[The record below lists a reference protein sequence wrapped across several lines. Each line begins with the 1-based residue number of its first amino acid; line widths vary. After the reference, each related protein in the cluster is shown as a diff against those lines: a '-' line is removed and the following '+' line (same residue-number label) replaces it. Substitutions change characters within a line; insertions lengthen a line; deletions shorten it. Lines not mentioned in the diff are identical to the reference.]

1 MKTIRNKVFETNS
14 SSTHSI
20 SIESNLLYGEIFE
33 NGILYLQRLKSCKQD
48 INDDYIIIA
57 RTRDEKIAFVISYLL
72 SILEISI
79 SESEEYSEYINKIK
93 TMYNISM
100 IDETKYISIY
110 DDDEDY
116 LEIDDMIKAIDNPNI
131 NLSYTV
137 FNW

>member
-20 SIESNLLYGEIFE
+20 SIESNLSHGEIFE
-33 NGILYLQRLKSCKQD
+33 NGILYLQRLENCKQD
-48 INDDYIIIA
+48 INDDYIVTA

-72 SILEISI
+72 SILE
-79 SESEEYSEYINKIK
+79 SEEYPEYINKLK

-110 DDDEDY
+110 DDEDY

-137 FNW
+137 INW

>member
-14 SSTHSI
+14 SSSHSI

-33 NGILYLQRLKSCKQD
+33 NGILYLQRLERCKQD

-79 SESEEYSEYINKIK
+79 SEISISEYINKIK

-100 IDETKYISIY
+100 VDETKYISIY
-110 DDDEDY
+110 DDNEDY

-137 FNW
+137 LNW

>member
-20 SIESNLLYGEIFE
+20 SIESNLSYGEIFE
-33 NGILYLQRLKSCKQD
+33 NGILYLQRLENCKQD
-48 INDDYIIIA
+48 INDDYIVTA

-72 SILEISI
+72 SILE
-79 SESEEYSEYINKIK
+79 SEEYPEYINKLK

-100 IDETKYISIY
+100 IDETKYIPIY
-110 DDDEDY
+110 NEDN
-116 LEIDDMIKAIDNPNI
+116 LEIDDMISAIDNPNI

-137 FNW
+137 VNW

>member
-20 SIESNLLYGEIFE
+20 SIESNLSHGEIFE
-33 NGILYLQRLKSCKQD
+33 NGILYLQRLENCKQD
-48 INDDYIIIA
+48 INDDYIVTA

-72 SILEISI
+72 SILE
-79 SESEEYSEYINKIK
+79 SEEYPEYINKLK

-100 IDETKYISIY
+100 IDETKYIPIY
-110 DDDEDY
+110 NEDN
-116 LEIDDMIKAIDNPNI
+116 LEIDDMIRAIDNPNI

-137 FNW
+137 LNW

>member
-20 SIESNLLYGEIFE
+20 SIESNLSHGEIFE
-33 NGILYLQRLKSCKQD
+33 NGILYLQRLENCKQD
-48 INDDYIIIA
+48 INDDYIVTA

-72 SILEISI
+72 SILE
-79 SESEEYSEYINKIK
+79 SEEYPEYINKLK

-100 IDETKYISIY
+100 IDETKYIPIY
-110 DDDEDY
+110 DEDN
-116 LEIDDMIKAIDNPNI
+116 LEIDDMIRAIDNPNI

-137 FNW
+137 VNW

>member
-20 SIESNLLYGEIFE
+20 SIESNLSYGEIFE
-33 NGILYLQRLKSCKQD
+33 NGILYLQRLENCKQD
-48 INDDYIIIA
+48 INDDYIVTA

-72 SILEISI
+72 SILE
-79 SESEEYSEYINKIK
+79 SEEYPEYINKLK

-100 IDETKYISIY
+100 IDETKYIPIY
-110 DDDEDY
+110 NEDN
-116 LEIDDMIKAIDNPNI
+116 LEIDDMIRAIDNPNI

-137 FNW
+137 VNW

>member
-20 SIESNLLYGEIFE
+20 SIESNLSHGEIFE
-33 NGILYLQRLKSCKQD
+33 NGILYLQRLENCKQD
-48 INDDYIIIA
+48 INDDYIVTA

-72 SILEISI
+72 SILE
-79 SESEEYSEYINKIK
+79 SEEYPEYINKLK

-100 IDETKYISIY
+100 IDETKYIPIY
-110 DDDEDY
+110 NEEY
-116 LEIDDMIKAIDNPNI
+116 LEIDDMIRAIDNPNI

-137 FNW
+137 LNW

>member
-20 SIESNLLYGEIFE
+20 SIESNLSYGEIFE
-33 NGILYLQRLKSCKQD
+33 NGILYLQRLENCKQD
-48 INDDYIIIA
+48 INDDYIVTA

-72 SILEISI
+72 SILE
-79 SESEEYSEYINKIK
+79 SEEYPEYINTLK

-100 IDETKYISIY
+100 IDETKYIPIY
-110 DDDEDY
+110 NEDN
-116 LEIDDMIKAIDNPNI
+116 LEIDNMIRAIDNPNI

-137 FNW
+137 VNW

>member
-20 SIESNLLYGEIFE
+20 SIESNLSHGEIFE
-33 NGILYLQRLKSCKQD
+33 NGILYLQRLENCKQD
-48 INDDYIIIA
+48 INDDYIVTA

-72 SILEISI
+72 SILE
-79 SESEEYSEYINKIK
+79 SEEYPEYINKLK

-100 IDETKYISIY
+100 IDETKYIPIY
-110 DDDEDY
+110 NEEY
-116 LEIDDMIKAIDNPNI
+116 LEIDDMIRAIDNPNI

-137 FNW
+137 INW

>member
-20 SIESNLLYGEIFE
+20 SIESNLSHGEIFE
-33 NGILYLQRLKSCKQD
+33 NGILYLQRLENCKQD
-48 INDDYIIIA
+48 INDDYIVTA

-72 SILEISI
+72 SILE
-79 SESEEYSEYINKIK
+79 SEEYPEYINKLK

-100 IDETKYISIY
+100 IDETKYIPIY
-110 DDDEDY
+110 NEDN
-116 LEIDDMIKAIDNPNI
+116 LEIDDMIRAIDNPNI

-137 FNW
+137 VNW

>member
-20 SIESNLLYGEIFE
+20 SIESNLSHSEIFE
-33 NGILYLQRLKSCKQD
+33 NGILYLQRLENCKQD
-48 INDDYIIIA
+48 INDDYIVTA

-72 SILEISI
+72 SILE
-79 SESEEYSEYINKIK
+79 SEEYPEYINKLK

-100 IDETKYISIY
+100 IDETKYIPIY
-110 DDDEDY
+110 NEDN
-116 LEIDDMIKAIDNPNI
+116 LEIDDMIRAIDNPNI

-137 FNW
+137 VNW